1 MEFGGRWCDLHLAP
15 HHLDCNSLWHQAR
28 TPFGPEHIPQPNGL
42 RWPPNIIIIILITS
56 ITCIPSD
63 LVEFTPIVTLLPWK
77 PPVYWKLHTLT
88 FPLGR
93 GRNMS
98 LSSAVHS
105 EEVILE
111 ALELGLSPWRLSI
124 TEIAGIRRSPTVAL
138 KTCFV
143 PNHPQMYQLESRS
156 LTN

>member
-1 MEFGGRWCDLHLAP
+1 MEFGGRWCDLHLAL
-15 HHLDCNSLWHQAR
+15 HHLDCNSLWHQAH
-28 TPFGPEHIPQPNGL
+28 TPFGPEQNPQPNGL
-42 RWPPNIIIIILITS
+42 RWPFNIIIMFFTS

-105 EEVILE
+105 EDFISGGVGVGTISVTIWVIK
-111 ALELGLSPWRLSI
+111 
-124 TEIAGIRRSPTVAL
+124 IAGIWRRPTVAL

-143 PNHPQMYQLESRS
+143 PHHSQMY
-156 LTN
+156 